1 MLEKVPVIKAKF
13 EMIKVVLGGKL
24 SIEDLMYPKYLKILV
39 DALENTYLQLNDEI
53 CESLVMCKEC
63 AQKRDILMQYIDLL
77 DNFEPGSKVGPE
89 VEAELE
95 KFPKTIDMIIDRI
108 NAVLNESNEG

>member
-53 CESLVMCKEC
+53 CESLVMCK
-63 AQKRDILMQYIDLL
+63 
-77 DNFEPGSKVGPE
+77 
-89 VEAELE
+89 
-95 KFPKTIDMIIDRI
+95 DRI
-108 NAVLNESNEG
+108 TSYNVCYTKLLRKRFCCFLCCVCFFITCQVSIFLLSGHLIQN